1 MRILKI
7 ISAFLKLNVN
17 IAFAYR
23 ANLAVELLT
32 SVMWLAWEL
41 ISLNVIYS
49 NTDTLGGWSNG
60 DMIVLLGV
68 WKLVMGILFVI
79 IFPKTEYFNKAVQ
92 QGTLDYTFLLPA
104 NSQLLI
110 SLNRITIWQVQNII
124 QAMIMV
130 PIGISM
136 TGRGVAFSD
145 LLMFVV
151 LALSG
156 MTLIYSLWIV
166 LIAAVFWFTKF
177 DNNVTILAALMDTGK
192 YPASIFPAWLR
203 VLITFVVP
211 IAVAT
216 SVPVQALRG
225 ELPLWQMFA
234 WLGFAIA
241 VFWGATRVWRAGIKQ
256 YSGASA

>member
-7 ISAFLKLNVN
+7 ITAYLKLNLH
-17 IAFAYR
+17 IAMAYR

-32 SVMWLAWEL
+32 SLMWLAWEL
-41 ISLNVIYS
+41 ISLGVIYN
-49 NTDTLGGWSNG
+49 NTDNLGGWSNG
-60 DMIVLLGV
+60 DMVVLLGV
-68 WKLVMGILFVI
+68 WKLVMAILFGI
-79 IFPKTEYFNKAVQ
+79 IFPNTEYFNKAVQ
-92 QGTLDYTFLLPA
+92 QGTLDYTFLLPV

-110 SLNRITIWQVQNII
+110 SLNRITIWQVQNIA
-124 QAMIMV
+124 QALIMI
-130 PIGISM
+130 PIGVNM
-136 TGRGVAFSD
+136 TGRGVALPDFV
-145 LLMFVV
+145 MFLV

-177 DNNVTILAALMDTGK
+177 DNNVTILAALMDAGK
-192 YPASIFPAWLR
+192 YPANIFPAWLR
-203 VLITFVVP
+203 ILITFVVP

-225 ELPLWQMFA
+225 ELPVWQVLA
-234 WLGFAIA
+234 WLGFAVL
-241 VFWGATRVWRAGIKQ
+241 VFLGASRVWRAGIRQ